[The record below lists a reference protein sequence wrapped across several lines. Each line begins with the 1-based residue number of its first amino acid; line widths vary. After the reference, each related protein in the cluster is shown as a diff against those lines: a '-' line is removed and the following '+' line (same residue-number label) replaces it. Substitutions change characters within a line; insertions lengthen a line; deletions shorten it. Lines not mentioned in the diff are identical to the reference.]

1 MREILS
7 DLVAEQQSLDQF
19 LQRLHEREWK
29 TPTNVNDWTVHDTVS
44 HLAGTETLAA
54 DVIVRGQEALDEA
67 AITDYDAWVAS
78 QVEHGRT
85 LRYQAVIEWWRNG
98 RASVVDALSR
108 RRGNAR
114 IPWLIT
120 SMSPKAFATV
130 RLMETWAHGLD
141 IKAAMEHKHPLVDEE
156 GEPIPDSPR
165 IRHVAWLAQRMLPWT
180 FEQAGEPYPDEG
192 IRVEL
197 MGPKYARWVYGPD
210 AAENVIKGLAPE
222 FCRVAV
228 RRLDPEETALKA
240 VGEGAE
246 RALQIIRTF

>member
-29 TPTNVNDWTVHDTVS
+29 TPTNVNDWTVHDTIS
-44 HLAGTETLAA
+44 HLASTETLAA
-54 DVIVRGQEALDEA
+54 EVITEGEA
-67 AITDYDAWVAS
+67 AIKAAGYVDLDSWTAA
-78 QVEHGRT
+78 QIEKGRQ

-108 RRGNAR
+108 RRGNDK
-114 IPWLIT
+114 IPWLIAP
-120 SMSPKAFATV
+120 MGPKAFATV

-141 IKAAMEHKHPLVDEE
+141 IKAAMEHKHPLIDEE
-156 GEPIPDSPR
+156 GEPIPDSSR
-165 IRHVAWLAQRMLPWT
+165 IRHVAWLAQAMLPWA
-180 FEQAGEPYPDEG
+180 FSEAGEEYPEDG
-192 IRVEL
+192 VRVEL
-197 MGPKYARWVYGPD
+197 MGPRYARWVYGPES
-210 AAENVIKGLAPE
+210 AENVIKGLAGE

-228 RRLDPEETALKA
+228 HRLDPDDTALKA

-246 RALQIIRTF
+246 RALQIVRTF